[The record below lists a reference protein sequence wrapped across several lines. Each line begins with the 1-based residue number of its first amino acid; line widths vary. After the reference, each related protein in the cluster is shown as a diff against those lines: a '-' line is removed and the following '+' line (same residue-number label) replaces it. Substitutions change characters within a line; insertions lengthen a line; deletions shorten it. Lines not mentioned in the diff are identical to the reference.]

1 MVDKLGFRLVFTLE
15 ETEYYETLLEMY
27 ADILDILKETND

>member
-1 MVDKLGFRLVFTLE
+1 MVNKVGVRLEFTLE

-27 ADILDILKETND
+27 ADILDTQKETNG